1 MKQKIGM
8 VLALAMLVCALVLT
22 GCGADPH
29 AGNWVA
35 DEVVI
40 GGETLP
46 AAQGLGAEMTLI
58 LQDGD
63 AMALVITDETDSE
76 APATERGHWK
86 VNSSTLTLTFDV
98 CEENSQLADVIMEGT
113 FKGRTLTIEN
123 WLGTGMTLK
132 FAKAPAV

>member
-1 MKQKIGM
+1 MKRKISM
-8 VLALAMLVCALVLT
+8 VLALMMLVCALALT

-29 AGNWVA
+29 AGNWAA

-40 GGETLP
+40 GGEALP

-63 AMALVITDETDSE
+63 AMALVITDETSPE
-76 APATERGHWK
+76 APSTERGHWK
-86 VNSSTLTLTFDV
+86 VDGSTLTLTFDV
-98 CEENSQLADVIMEGT
+98 CEEDSEMAGAVMEGT

-132 FAKAPAV
+132 FAKAAAV